1 MRHDFLSGNSIS
13 EPLTV
18 SNDQMEKTV
27 IAEKLIDFSFLINPK
42 WKKTCS
48 SLSRQCMWERRR
60 EERERGERIIIKIT
74 QINLGEC
81 SCHFSALSIRGK
93 CRFTPASFV
102 SNVSSNEDHQT
113 TVLSHL
119 KGGFSGHY
127 STCILPAT
135 SVGQNAL
142 HFLFVRP
149 ECASYSAKWK
159 INLLSTE
166 VGDGRAAPNPQMS
179 FLGDPGRDG
188 RDEPS
193 WLISWMWAEQIPIS
207 TTSRNLS

>member
-113 TVLSHL
+113 TVLSHP

-127 STCILPAT
+127 STCILPDT
-135 SVGQNAL
+135 SVGQNAS

-159 INLLSTE
+159 KPCCLGKWVMAEPLPTHGWASWVIPDEMGGMNPHGSSMN
-166 VGDGRAAPNPQMS
+166 VG
-179 FLGDPGRDG
+179 
-188 RDEPS
+188 
-193 WLISWMWAEQIPIS
+193 WADS
-207 TTSRNLS
+207 Y

>member
-1 MRHDFLSGNSIS
+1 MLTLALSQTQRQAKENADISPSKNLVLGSMRHDFLSGNSIS

-135 SVGQNAL
+135 SVGQNASL
-142 HFLFVRP
+142 WGLNVHHIQQN
-149 ECASYSAKWK
+149 EK
-159 INLLSTE
+159 
-166 VGDGRAAPNPQMS
+166 
-179 FLGDPGRDG
+179 
-188 RDEPS
+188 
-193 WLISWMWAEQIPIS
+193 
-207 TTSRNLS
+207 